1 MTTETLR
8 GYLRISQDRQGRST
22 STERQDAILAEH
34 CARLGWAYHPTPY
47 VDRGLSAS
55 SYGSKPRPDFEALMA
70 DLAGGTLGAS
80 IVGIYES
87 SRGSRQP
94 AEWEEL
100 IRLARAARVRFYV
113 ATHGRVYDPRNS
125 RDRRSLREDATDSAY
140 ESDKTSE
147 RVTADAAVKA
157 AEGRPWGNLPYGF
170 MRVRDPRTGAL
181 VAQVPHP
188 QEAPNVRDLFEKLAD
203 RWSLAA
209 IAREWEARGVL
220 NASGR
225 PFSPKHLRQI
235 AIKPAYAG
243 FRVHHPRADQEEGL
257 PPRIYP
263 AQWEPLVPP
272 ELFDTVQAILRDP
285 TRKTTRAGLGI
296 HLSTAVVRCGV
307 CGGPT
312 SSSERGGEPRHLR
325 CHDRDCLQI
334 NQEFIDYLVEEAI
347 IDALTDESLTRR
359 PGGTDERLD
368 QVRAELA
375 AVRLQLTDLAA
386 ALAARKISVLLAA
399 SAEPPL
405 RQELARLEALDRE
418 LSVPPVLSRFVA
430 PADTEARK
438 RWAGMPMSARR
449 DAARALCIPGRLG
462 VPTVHRTTDR
472 GWCAARE
479 HERPLQTCVHTVGR
493 RLTWEQA

>member
-1 MTTETLR
+1 MTETMR
-8 GYLRISQDRQGRST
+8 PYLRVSQDRHGHST
-22 STERQDAILAEH
+22 STGEQGDVLTATADR
-34 CARLGWAYHPTPY
+34 RGWAMHPTPY
-47 VDRGLSAS
+47 LDRGLSAS
-55 SYGSKPRPDFEALMA
+55 MYGDKPRPDFEQLLR
-70 DLAGGTLGAS
+70 DLSDGSFGATLL
-80 IVGIYES
+80 GIYES

-100 IRLARAARVRFYV
+100 IRLAAAAGVRFWV
-113 ATHGRVYDPRNS
+113 ETHQREYDPRNA
-125 RDRRSLREDATDSAY
+125 RDRRALREDAIDSAY
-140 ESDKTSE
+140 ESDKVSE
-147 RVTADAAVKA
+147 RVRRTAAAKA
-157 AEGRPWGNLPYGF
+157 AEGRPWGNVPYGYR
-170 MRVRDPRTGAL
+170 RVRDPRTGAL
-181 VAQVPHP
+181 LGQEPHP
-188 QEAPNVRDLFEKLAD
+188 DEAPNVRDLFEKLAD

-225 PFSPKHLRQI
+225 PFSPVHLRQI

-243 FRVHHPRADQEEGL
+243 RRVHHDQ
-257 PPRIYP
+257 IYP

-386 ALAARKISVLLAA
+386 AVAARTISVLLAV

-449 DAARALCIPGRLG
+449 DAARALCVPGRLG

-493 RLTWEQA
+493 RLTWEDA